1 LCSPIDNARYFCI
14 AYLCTMFIKK
24 ITKGN
29 KEDKQYT
36 YYRLCQSVRIGTKTR
51 HHNLLN
57 LGSLESLDPNQQKL
71 LANRIEALYEGTTAL
86 FEDVPQEVESLANAF
101 YRQLRDK
108 HKSAKTTAST
118 SNTGS
123 TPITTNEL
131 PTAVKDMEQIDL
143 NSIQHDDAREVG
155 AEWLCL
161 QTILK
166 LKIPQ
171 LLATQGWDEPTVNS
185 AIAHIV
191 SRAVYPASEHKTAQ
205 WMDSSSAITELI
217 FNKHQP
223 ISYQRLYRLSLGLY
237 EQKEALENHLSV
249 ITNELFG
256 LQDKIILYDLTN
268 TYFEGRKAK
277 SDLAQF
283 GRSKEKRS
291 DAKLISLALVINSEG
306 FVKHSKIYEGNIAE
320 PSTLLAI
327 VETLKRTD
335 KSDALNPII
344 VMDAGIATS
353 ENLKMLKEKNYDYLC
368 VTRSK
373 LKEYNLADNTKS
385 PLQLKDNRGNLI
397 EMRQVEKVGETDK
410 FLHIRSAQKAVK
422 EASMAAHFSVRFEQE
437 LNHLSQGLSKK
448 GSTKKLE
455 KVWERIGR
463 IKERYPSANKHY
475 TIDVGAS
482 NNMATKVSFARKEAA
497 VKSTDG
503 VYFLRTS
510 LKEINEQTFWNIYNT
525 LTEVEATFRILKTDL
540 SIRPVYHQKDGSSTA
555 HIHLGIMA
563 YMVVNTIRY
572 QLKQKNIH
580 HDWTNIIRI
589 MNTQKLITSSF
600 KNNKE
605 QVIIIKKCSQP
616 VKQVHEIYEALNYK
630 KMPFAIKKYVLPQK

>member
-1 LCSPIDNARYFCI
+1 
-14 AYLCTMFIKK
+14 
-24 ITKGN
+24 
-29 KEDKQYT
+29 
-36 YYRLCQSVRIGTKTR
+36 
-51 HHNLLN
+51 
-57 LGSLESLDPNQQKL
+57 
-71 LANRIEALYEGTTAL
+71 
-86 FEDVPQEVESLANAF
+86 
-101 YRQLRDK
+101 
-108 HKSAKTTAST
+108 
-118 SNTGS
+118 
-123 TPITTNEL
+123 
-131 PTAVKDMEQIDL
+131 
-143 NSIQHDDAREVG
+143 
-155 AEWLCL
+155 
-161 QTILK
+161 
-166 LKIPQ
+166 
-171 LLATQGWDEPTVNS
+171 
-185 AIAHIV
+185 
-191 SRAVYPASEHKTAQ
+191 
-205 WMDSSSAITELI
+205 
-217 FNKHQP
+217 
-223 ISYQRLYRLSLGLY
+223 
-237 EQKEALENHLSV
+237 
-249 ITNELFG
+249 
-256 LQDKIILYDLTN
+256 
-268 TYFEGRKAK
+268 
-277 SDLAQF
+277 
-283 GRSKEKRS
+283 
-291 DAKLISLALVINSEG
+291 LVINSEG
-306 FVKHSKIYEGNIAE
+306 FVKHSKIHEGNIAE

-572 QLKQKNIH
+572 GCKRHLSP
-580 HDWTNIIRI
+580 TNGDI
-589 MNTQKLITSSF
+589 L
-600 KNNKE
+600 
-605 QVIIIKKCSQP
+605 P
-616 VKQVHEIYEALNYK
+616 NY
-630 KMPFAIKKYVLPQK
+630 L